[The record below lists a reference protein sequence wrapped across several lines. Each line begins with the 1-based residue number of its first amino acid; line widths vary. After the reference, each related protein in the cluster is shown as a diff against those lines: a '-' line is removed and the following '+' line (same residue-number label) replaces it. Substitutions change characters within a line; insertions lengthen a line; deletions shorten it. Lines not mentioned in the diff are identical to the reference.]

1 MGLLFSCKTTSH
13 NKQLDSNTSVIIT
26 ADEIIFEYHDASV
39 PPDDH
44 RSYFIQIRE
53 DSLFYSVDSYGEII
67 KKNSIAIDLK
77 KWNSIKNAFV
87 SCGIKNIEE
96 RKISEGCTGGTGN
109 SISAYVKKERG
120 IKNIEERKISEGCT
134 GGTGNSISAYV
145 KKEQLFEGYQYRC
158 SNYFDGDLDGDLNG
172 FLMTIK
178 QDIDPVFF
186 STD

>member
-1 MGLLFSCKTTSH
+1 LKNNNLIFIYILLLGLLFSCKTTSH

-87 SCGIKNIEE
+87 SCGIKN
-96 RKISEGCTGGTGN
+96 
-109 SISAYVKKERG
+109 V
-120 IKNIEERKISEGCT
+120 EERKISEGCT

>member
-1 MGLLFSCKTTSH
+1 MKNNNLTSLHFLLLGLLFSCKTTPH
-13 NKQLDSNTSVIIT
+13 NKQLDSNTSVIKT

-67 KKNSIAIDLK
+67 KKISMAIDLK

-96 RKISEGCTGGTGN
+96 RKISEGCTGGSGN
-109 SISAYVKKERG
+109 SV
-120 IKNIEERKISEGCT
+120 
-134 GGTGNSISAYV
+134 SAYV
-145 KKEQLFEGYQYRC
+145 KKEQLFKGYQYRC
-158 SNYFDGDLDGDLNG
+158 STFFDGDLDGDLNC

-178 QDIDPVFF
+178 QDITPVFF

>member
-1 MGLLFSCKTTSH
+1 MKNNNLIFIYILLLGLLFSCKTTSH

-109 SISAYVKKERG
+109 SISAYVKKE
-120 IKNIEERKISEGCT
+120 K
-134 GGTGNSISAYV
+134 
-145 KKEQLFEGYQYRC
+145 LFEGYQYRC

>member
-1 MGLLFSCKTTSH
+1 MKNNNLRFIYILLLGLLFSCKTTSH
-13 NKQLDSNTSVIIT
+13 NKQLDSNTSVIKT

-67 KKNSIAIDLK
+67 KENSIGIDHQ

-87 SCGIKNIEE
+87 SCGIKNVEE
-96 RKISEGCTGGTGN
+96 RKNSEGCTGG
-109 SISAYVKKERG
+109 S
-120 IKNIEERKISEGCT
+120 
-134 GGTGNSISAYV
+134 GNSISAYV
-145 KKEQLFEGYQYRC
+145 KKEQLFKGYQYRC
-158 SNYFDGDLDGDLNG
+158 STFFDGDLDGDLNC

-186 STD
+186 RTD

>member
-87 SCGIKNIEE
+87 SCGIKNVEE

-109 SISAYVKKERG
+109 SISAYVKKE
-120 IKNIEERKISEGCT
+120 K
-134 GGTGNSISAYV
+134 
-145 KKEQLFEGYQYRC
+145 LFKGYQYRC

>member
-1 MGLLFSCKTTSH
+1 MKNNNLRFIYILLLGLLFSCKTTSY
-13 NKQLDSNTSVIIT
+13 NKQLDSNTSVIKT

-53 DSLFYSVDSYGEII
+53 DSLFYAVDSYGEII
-67 KKNSIAIDLK
+67 KENSIGIDHQ

-87 SCGIKNIEE
+87 SCGIKNVEE
-96 RKISEGCTGGTGN
+96 RKNSEGCTGG
-109 SISAYVKKERG
+109 S
-120 IKNIEERKISEGCT
+120 
-134 GGTGNSISAYV
+134 GNSISAYV
-145 KKEQLFEGYQYRC
+145 KKEQLFKGYQYRC
-158 SNYFDGDLDGDLNG
+158 STFFDGDLDGDLNC

-186 STD
+186 RTD

>member
-1 MGLLFSCKTTSH
+1 MKNNNLIFIYILLLGLLFSCKTTSH

-87 SCGIKNIEE
+87 SCGIKNVEE
-96 RKISEGCTGGTGN
+96 RKISEGCTGGNGN
-109 SISAYVKKERG
+109 SISAYVKKE
-120 IKNIEERKISEGCT
+120 K
-134 GGTGNSISAYV
+134 
-145 KKEQLFEGYQYRC
+145 LFEGYQYRC